1 MCILHN
7 FRTLFYAMFI
17 YVYTR
22 YILDFYAFKCYDMGT
37 LREQNKRIER
47 RKTMYFFETM
57 KDRLLTLCELN
68 RMDADSVFYT
78 ARILR

>member
-1 MCILHN
+1 
-7 FRTLFYAMFI
+7 
-17 YVYTR
+17 
-22 YILDFYAFKCYDMGT
+22 
-37 LREQNKRIER
+37 
-47 RKTMYFFETM
+47 MYFFETM